1 MVIFAG
7 TLIIVML
14 LKPQGI
20 LGHHEFSWD
29 WLKKTLGIGK
39 KKEAAA

>member
-1 MVIFAG
+1 
-7 TLIIVML
+7 ML

-29 WLKKTLGIGK
+29 WVRRVIGK
-39 KKEAAA
+39 RKEAAA